1 METCF
6 ENRMGGGEYKI
17 TKVIMTQKY
26 WKLPTQE
33 LKLPIMLKKKKKK
46 KSANRLSTE

>member
-46 KSANRLSTE
+46 RALTG